1 MRRASGALALA
12 GLLLAAAASAQDHP
26 AVVVTDPGA
35 RTFKAAVQGFG
46 DRQTKP
52 GPEHVAELRQ
62 GIGAALAGSGVFT
75 TIDPKAYL
83 GPDTTASL
91 DGSPT
96 CPDWSQIGADAL
108 VDGVVVSG
116 EQGLTV
122 EFRIWDVVRCRRLL
136 HKRYF
141 GDAGDLDRVGRRI
154 ADDVVLAFTGQSG
167 VAATEIAFIS
177 DRSGRKEVHVM
188 NADGSDVRAG
198 THNRSINAFPQWS
211 PNGNEIVYTSY
222 RLGGQ
227 PTLYL
232 LTRGRNQPGPL
243 LQRVDKGAPIYRGV
257 FDPAGRRLAFVMSV
271 DGAPDIFVSAPDGS
285 GSRQLTRHR
294 SIDISPSWS
303 PDGKRL
309 AFVSDRTGSPQVYVM
324 DADGGN
330 ERRLTYQGSYNTA
343 PAWSPDGG
351 WIAYETRVAGQFD
364 IWLTDPDGRTAVPLI
379 THPRSD
385 EGPSWSPD
393 GRWLAFSSTR
403 RGRADIYR
411 IGIDGGNLQR
421 LTSDAGENTSPTW
434 GPFPGSR

>member
-1 MRRASGALALA
+1 MRRVLALA
-12 GLLLAAAASAQDHP
+12 GLVLATAAGAEDRP
-26 AVVVTDPGA
+26 AIVVTDPGA
-35 RTFKAAVQGFG
+35 RTFKAAVQRFA
-46 DRQTKP
+46 DRQTAP
-52 GPEHVAELRQ
+52 GPERLAELRQ
-62 GIGAALAGSGVFT
+62 GIGAALGGSGIFT
-75 TIDPKAYL
+75 PIDPKAYL
-83 GPDTTASL
+83 GPDATVSL
-91 DGSPT
+91 DGPPPA

-108 VDGVVVSG
+108 VDGVVLTA
-116 EQGLTV
+116 QHGLTV
-122 EFRIWDVVRCRRLL
+122 EFRVWDVVRCRRLL

-141 GDAGDLDRVGRRI
+141 GDAGDLDRVARRI
-154 ADDVVLAFTGQSG
+154 ADDVVREFTGQSG
-167 VAATEIAFIS
+167 VSATEIAFIS

-188 NADGSDVRAG
+188 NADGSEVRAA
-198 THNRSINAFPQWS
+198 THNRSINAFPHWS

-222 RLGGQ
+222 RMGGQ

-232 LTRGRNQPGPL
+232 LTRGRRQPGPL
-243 LQRVDKGAPIYRGV
+243 LQRVDNGSPIYRGV

-271 DGAPDIFVSAPDGS
+271 DGAPELFSAGLDGS

-294 SIDISPSWS
+294 AIDISPSWS
-303 PDGKRL
+303 PDGKL
-309 AFVSDRTGSPQVYVM
+309 IAFVSDRSGSPQVYVM

-330 ERRLTYQGSYNTA
+330 LRRLTYQGSYNTT

-351 WIAYETRVAGQFD
+351 WIAYEMRVGGQFD
-364 IWLTDPDGRTAVPLI
+364 IWLTDPDGRTTVPLI
-379 THPRSD
+379 SHPRSD

-434 GPFPGSR
+434 GPFPGSP